1 MNWTTLVP
9 DVLGR
14 YESRKHPA
22 AALQRDVT
30 RLADLGAVSINPV
43 RDARGSGIHI
53 SVNLD
58 WPSTVTV
65 TEFFER
71 LKTLRRSKSCSL
83 RLPR

>member
-1 MNWTTLVP
+1 MR
-9 DVLGR
+9 GH
-14 YESRKHPA
+14 YESRKHPV
-22 AALQRDVT
+22 AALGRDVT

-58 WPSTVTV
+58 WPSTITE

-71 LKTLRRSKSCSL
+71 LKTLPRSKSHSL
-83 RLPR
+83 RVPR